1 MMKAIARGI
10 RDFWIA
16 AGVALVLFIS
26 IEAAYRAQSQFR
38 HTLATRAARRA
49 PHPPDNPFDSTAWWT
64 DYWDE
69 LIRVKAGLIWEPYLY
84 VRNPVFPGK
93 YITVDSLGHRVTP
106 VPPSNAVRPLR
117 VFFFGGSTM
126 FGWFQRNEHTIPVEA
141 ARRLQ
146 AAIGEQARVLPTN
159 FAVPGRV
166 FTQEVL
172 ELMLQLR
179 RGERPDIVV
188 FYDGVN
194 EIVTAV
200 ENGQAGL
207 TMNEANRVDD
217 FRRGRELAEDADPGL
232 ANDRKWA
239 VRVLE
244 IAADRI
250 QFVRSIGRH
259 MHPSSSPQLISTD
272 SAARGVLSTYAGT
285 AAIVE
290 ALAKQYGFQPI
301 YVWQPALLTMT
312 KPLTARETYLVRTA
326 LTRRDIVQIRD
337 LHVMMPPLI
346 TAAMTS
352 LAGPRFIDETHIFKD
367 DSLDVYED
375 MIGHTYE
382 RATPAIVDSIMP
394 ALTAAARRKLRLS
407 GGESLAGATIH

>member
-1 MMKAIARGI
+1 MMKTIARAL

-16 AGVALVLFIS
+16 AGVALILFVS
-26 IEAAYRAQSQFR
+26 IEVAYRAQSQFKQSI
-38 HTLATRAARRA
+38 ANRAARKA
-49 PHPPDNPFDSTAWWT
+49 PPPPDNPFDSTVWWR

-69 LIRVKAGLIWEPYLY
+69 LIRVKAALVWEPYLY
-84 VRNPVFPGK
+84 VKNPAFPGK
-93 YITVDSLGHRVTP
+93 YITVDSLGHRITP

-126 FGWFQRNEHTIPVEA
+126 FGWFQRNEHTIPVEV

-146 AAIGEQARVLPTN
+146 AALGEQARVEPTN

-166 FTQEVL
+166 FTQEVV

-188 FYDGVN
+188 FYDGIN
-194 EIVTAV
+194 EVVTAV

-217 FRRGRELAEDADPGL
+217 FRRGRELSEDADPGL

-239 VRVLE
+239 ARVLR
-244 IAADRI
+244 IAADRV
-250 QFVRSIGRH
+250 QFVRSIARR
-259 MHPSSSPQLISTD
+259 MHPSSSAQLISTD
-272 SAARGVLSTYAGT
+272 SAARGILSTYVGNVG
-285 AAIVE
+285 IVE

-301 YVWQPALLTMT
+301 YVWQPALLTMR
-312 KPLTARETYLVRTA
+312 KPFTARETYLRNTA
-326 LTRRDIVQIRD
+326 LTRSDIVQIRD

-346 TAAMTS
+346 AGAMRPI
-352 LAGPRFIDETHIFKD
+352 AGPRFIDETDIFKD

-382 RATPAIVDSIMP
+382 RATPAIVDPIMP
-394 ALTAAARRKLRLS
+394 ALTTAARLKLRLS
-407 GGESLAGATIH
+407 GGDSLAGATIH